1 MPPCSCPVRLSRR
14 ASVWACCGWLGL
26 RVACAQAQATEEA
39 TEAAGDAQPV
49 VLELRINGQ
58 PQQAPR
64 PLLRRGP
71 QLLATDA
78 DLAAWRLVRPE
89 APALRRGET
98 SYYDL
103 RALPGARLRLDESTQ
118 SVDLTVPAEA
128 FTPGGAIAHAG
139 ERAPVSASAFG
150 AFLNYD
156 LVLQHDRDGTRA
168 SGFFDAAASGEWGMA
183 GTSFVAGRSAYGG
196 HGTTRLESYLRR
208 DDPDRMTRLTLG
220 DAITQAS
227 AWSTPFRFGGVQFGT
242 RFGLQPGYISY
253 PMPTVSGGAAVPSA
267 VEVYV
272 NDTLRYQRRVDAG
285 PFAISDVPVL
295 TGAGE
300 MRFAVTDALGVQ
312 RTVTTPY
319 YVSSNLLRAGL
330 TDYSVEAGWTRL
342 RYGERSFDYGPPF
355 VAGTWRRGLNDAA
368 TVEVRGEASARSQTA
383 GAGLTWVWGTV
394 GEFAL
399 HGALSRGSNSAWHGG
414 WNGGGLWNAYPAQKS
429 GRLWRASYTRTS
441 DEWNF
446 SASRQVASRGFT
458 QIAWHDSPVHVDAQ
472 TQVFAGRSLGR
483 YGTLG
488 ASHTRLHYN
497 TGERVG
503 VTTASWS
510 IGVGGNAWLGTYM
523 AHTRQDGKRPTTSV
537 GVTLSIALGEGRNAS
552 LSLQKQNPGRHSAVA
567 EMSQQPPTDTGWGY
581 RLRAADGDNA
591 RTEAGV
597 DYRGRYG
604 LLSAEAARAQGHG
617 ALRLRAS
624 GAVGYAGGV
633 GFATRPSDDAFALVT
648 VPGGAGVK
656 VYRENLPWTTTDGE
670 GRAVVS
676 GLRAYEPNH
685 ISIDNGDLPIE
696 AQVRSDVLRVVPR
709 YKGVAAA
716 SFDISRGLLATATV
730 LLPDGTPLPAGIDV
744 LRPARGTSLIAGFN
758 GQLSIDDPRPGE
770 VFEARWKNGHCRFA
784 LGEPGGAIGR
794 LGALP
799 AMGPYQ
805 CQPVRP
811 QQP

>member
-1 MPPCSCPVRLSRR
+1 MRLPCR

-26 RVACAQAQATEEA
+26 RVACAQALPAEEA
-39 TEAAGDAQPV
+39 TEAVDDAQPAILDV
-49 VLELRINGQ
+49 RINGEA
-58 PQQAPR
+58 QQAPR
-64 PLLRRGP
+64 PLLRRGA
-71 QLLATDA
+71 QLLAAEA
-78 DLAAWRLVRPE
+78 DLAAWRLVRPS

-98 SYYDL
+98 NYYDL
-103 RALPGARLRLDESTQ
+103 RALPGARLQFDEGAQ
-118 SVDLTVPAEA
+118 SVALTVTADA
-128 FTPGGAIAHAG
+128 FTPGTV
-139 ERAPVSASAFG
+139 RAQRPASDRPPLSASAFG

-156 LVLQHDRDGTRA
+156 LVLQHDREGTRA
-168 SGFFDAAASGEWGMA
+168 SGYFDAATSGEWGLA
-183 GTSFVAGRSAYGG
+183 GTGFVAGRSASAFGG
-196 HGTTRLESYLRR
+196 HGTTRLDSYFRR
-208 DDPDRMTRLTLG
+208 DDPDRLTRLTIG

-253 PMPTVSGGAAVPSA
+253 PMPTLNGGAAVPSA

-285 PFAISDVPVL
+285 PFAITDVPVL

-330 TDYSVEAGWTRL
+330 SDYSLEAGWTRL

-355 VAGTWRRGLNDAA
+355 VAGSWRRGLSDSA
-368 TVEVRGEASARSQTA
+368 TVEVRGEAGARSQTA

-399 HGALSRGSNSAWHGG
+399 HGAASHSSDSG
-414 WNGGGLWNAYPAQKS
+414 S
-429 GRLWRASYTRTS
+429 GRLWRAAYTRTS

-458 QIAWHDSPVHVDAQ
+458 QIAWQDSPVHVDAQ
-472 TQVFAGRSLGR
+472 SQLFAGRSLGR

-510 IGVGGNAWLGTYM
+510 IGVGASAWLGTYL
-523 AHTRQDGKRPTTSV
+523 AHTRQDGRRPTTSV
-537 GVTLSIALGEGRNAS
+537 GVSLSFALGEGRNAS
-552 LSLQKQNPGRHSAVA
+552 LSLQQQNPGKHSAVA
-567 EMSQQPPTDTGWGY
+567 EMSQQPPSDTGWGW
-581 RLRAADGDNA
+581 RLRAADGENA

-604 LLSAEAARAQGHG
+604 LLTAEAARAQGQN
-617 ALRLRAS
+617 AMRVRAS
-624 GAVGYAGGV
+624 GAVGYAGGMT
-633 GFATRPSDDAFALVT
+633 FATRQSDDAFALVT
-648 VPGGAGVK
+648 VPGAPGVK
-656 VYRENLPWTTTDGE
+656 VYRENLPWTTTDSE

-696 AQVRSDVLRVVPR
+696 AQVRSDAIRVVPR

-716 SFDISRGLLATATV
+716 TFDISRGMLASATV
-730 LLPDGTPLPAGIDV
+730 LLPDGSPLPAGIDV
-744 LRPARGTSLIAGFN
+744 LRPARGTSLLSGFN
-758 GQLSIDDPRPGE
+758 GQLSIDDPQPRE
-770 VFEARWKNGHCRFA
+770 SFEARWTKGHCRFT
-784 LGEPGGAIGR
+784 LGEIDRAGTLPS
-794 LGALP
+794 LGTFR
-799 AMGPYQ
+799 
-805 CQPVRP
+805 CQPVSSPRP
-811 QQP
+811 